1 MAKDIIEAMENF
13 TKKMDSFKH
22 AENKSFAVNESSEKK
37 LQEKINRSE
46 QERVS
51 AIKKEY
57 ENFKNPLSREIE
69 TDENALLKA
78 FEIFMSLTELKKNSD
93 GEGASLR
100 SFEIDCSICRK
111 SEYTRPACSKFIFLQ
126 SWFYFEKKV
135 TEYIPVI
142 CRSDK
147 GHYFIDFLSADENR
161 FYSREKEIW
170 QTVASLY

>member
-1 MAKDIIEAMENF
+1 MAKDIIEAMEKF
-13 TKKMDSFKH
+13 SKKIVSFKR
-22 AENKSFAVNESSEKK
+22 AENKSFVMNESSEKK
-37 LQEKINRSE
+37 LQETINLSE

-100 SFEIDCSICRK
+100 NFEIDCSICRK
-111 SEYTRPACSKFIFLQ
+111 SEYTKPACSKFIFLQ
-126 SWFYFEKKV
+126 SWFYFEKKI

-142 CRSDK
+142 CLSDK
-147 GHYFIDFLSADENR
+147 GYCYIDFSDADSCR
-161 FYSREKEIW
+161 FNSREKEIW
-170 QTVASLY
+170 QTVASIY